1 MKRVTVYKDKD
12 FIKFVNVTEVIFTD
26 TMVHI
31 KWLASDGNVEPVNV
45 RSSFS
50 IHSITRVDVVEG

>member
-31 KWLASDGNVEPVNV
+31 KWLASGVEPVNV

-50 IHSITRVDVVEG
+50 IHSITRVDIVEE

>member
-1 MKRVTVYKDKD
+1 MKRVTVYAHKD
-12 FIKFVNVTEVIFTD
+12 FINFVNVTEVIFTD

-31 KWLASDGNVEPVNV
+31 KWLADNGGIEPVEV
-45 RSSFS
+45 RSSFA

>member
-31 KWLASDGNVEPVNV
+31 KWLASDGGIEPVKV

-50 IHSITRVDVVEG
+50 VHSITRVDVVEG

>member
-1 MKRVTVYKDKD
+1 MKQVTVYNNRD

-31 KWLASDGNVEPVNV
+31 KWLANDGSIEPKEV
-45 RSSFS
+45 RSAFA
-50 IHSITRVDVVEG
+50 IHSITRVDVIEV